1 MYLQALSIG
10 CDTTIMNSYMGRVL
24 NRLRDAYEKGDITEA
39 RKQQVD
45 VDDHSGGAARFHLD
59 LIINAA

>member
-45 VDDHSGGAARFHLD
+45 DCTVGDYCTCWSRAFSS
-59 LIINAA
+59 

>member
-1 MYLQALSIG
+1 MNLQALSIG
-10 CDTTIMNSYMGRVL
+10 CNTAIMNSYMGRVL

-45 VDDHSGGAARFHLD
+45 VDDHCAGAARFHLN
-59 LIINAA
+59 LLV